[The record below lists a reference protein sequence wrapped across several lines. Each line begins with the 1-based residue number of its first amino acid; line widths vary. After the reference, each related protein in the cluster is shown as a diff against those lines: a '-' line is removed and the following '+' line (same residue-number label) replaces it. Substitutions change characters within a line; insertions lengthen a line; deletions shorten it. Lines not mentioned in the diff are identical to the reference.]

1 MCHLKHTDY
10 QKSFIVYVGLEKWK
24 NWFQTSQRCEEKSA
38 HESAIYNK
46 LKTGPVF
53 TDTIKDP
60 IPREHLEEIKQLIT
74 PAEEGRLYPVIIGQ
88 HGTGKTSLIKLAVN
102 SIAEPKGI
110 VYVDIPE
117 CENEGD
123 VVRVMQTALEWSP
136 DQLTDPPK
144 CNCNS
149 SFLIL
154 LKANRFAAA
163 SLGEILGVFSR
174 FAIKYKKEYKKVPVL
189 IIDNANKLAKQ
200 HQKLLDILQ
209 DYAKKA
215 ADEQTVTVVFV
226 SSEGRVPRGMMRK
239 SIMFVVF

>member
-1 MCHLKHTDY
+1 MDWYKTY
-10 QKSFIVYVGLEKWK
+10 QKNKDIAA
-24 NWFQTSQRCEEKSA
+24 C
-38 HESAIYNK
+38 ESAIDNK

-53 TDTIKDP
+53 TETIDHS
-60 IPREHLEEIKQLIT
+60 IPREHLIEEIRQLIT
-74 PAEEGRLYPVIIGQ
+74 PAEEGRLYPVIIGE

-117 CENEGD
+117 CKEEGD
-123 VVRVMQTALEWSP
+123 VVRVMQTALGWSP
-136 DQLTDPPK
+136 DPLIDSSK

-163 SLGEILGVFSR
+163 SLGEVLDFFSR
-174 FAIKYKKEYKKVPVL
+174 SAIKYKKEYKKVPVL

-200 HQKLLDILQ
+200 YQKLLDIFQ

-215 ADEQTVTVVFV
+215 ADEQRVTVVFV
-226 SSEGRVPRGMMRK
+226 SSEGRIPRGMMRK